1 MKWRNLV
8 QNAARAVFAMTQKNV
23 NEEARVSEAR
33 REVTRHYII
42 INRDDMIEYEFIV
55 ENDGSSFVYDTY
67 EQCLIRIREI
77 DVYKS
82 IKDLRQEKGRRLVFK
97 ANLCA

>member
-8 QNAARAVFAMTQKNV
+8 QNAARAASAMTQKNAS
-23 NEEARVSEAR
+23 ARMIEGRSG
-33 REVTRHYII
+33 VTRHYII

-55 ENDGSSFVYDTY
+55 EGDGSSFLYDAY
-67 EQCLIRIREI
+67 EKCLIRIREA